1 MRCQHRRAG
10 PTRPALAAAAV
21 VAIALA
27 ACSREETAAR
37 PRPAAPATANAP
49 APAAPPADV
58 NEALKERLARQEA
71 AARLFDKGKPDA
83 PPAPGAPRAGGL
95 MEKADA
101 LPAKADAPAAKAA
114 EPVKKAATPVAPA
127 APQAAK
133 PAPQPAPPPAS
144 APPPPARAAPKVE
157 LAAAKAPPPPAA
169 APPARL
175 LNRVDPGFPR
185 EAIQAGSDRGLVKAR
200 MTLDAGGNVTRVDVV
215 EAQPRRHFDR
225 AVVRALSQWKFDE
238 GPGGRVVETEVE
250 FRR

>member
-10 PTRPALAAAAV
+10 PTRPALVAAAA

-37 PRPAAPATANAP
+37 PRPAAPAAVGVP
-49 APAAPPADV
+49 APATPPAEV

-71 AARLFDKGKPDA
+71 AARLFDKGKPEA
-83 PPAPGAPRAGGL
+83 PPAPGAGSPVG
-95 MEKADA
+95 KADA
-101 LPAKADAPAAKAA
+101 SPAKTDAPAARAT

-127 APQAAK
+127 APPAAK
-133 PAPQPAPPPAS
+133 PAPQPAPPSAS

-157 LAAAKAPPPPAA
+157 IAAAKAPPVPAP

-238 GPGGRVVETEVE
+238 GPEGRVVETEVE